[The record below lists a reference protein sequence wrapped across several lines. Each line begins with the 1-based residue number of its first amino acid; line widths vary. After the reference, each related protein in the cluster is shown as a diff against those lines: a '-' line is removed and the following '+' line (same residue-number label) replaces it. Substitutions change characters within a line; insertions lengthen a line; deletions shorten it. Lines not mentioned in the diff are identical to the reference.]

1 MTLDKHPRIESR
13 KYLDW
18 VSTLP
23 CADCKVEDGTVVA
36 HHLKHR
42 YSPFSGGTG
51 MKASD
56 YFTMPLC
63 FECHESAHSG
73 DHNVLDFQAQFIF
86 NTLQRAFSYGIL
98 DYNEPKKFGEDLD
111 D

>member
-1 MTLDKHPRIESR
+1 MKGKRWINKDYLKFISEMPCSNCSRI
-13 KYLDW
+13 
-18 VSTLP
+18 
-23 CADCKVEDGTVVA
+23 DGTIVA

-63 FECHESAHSG
+63 FECHQSAHSG

-86 NTLQRAFSYGIL
+86 NTLQRAFAYGII

>member
-1 MTLDKHPRIESR
+1 MKGKRWINKD
-13 KYLDW
+13 YLKFI
-18 VSTLP
+18 SEMP
-23 CADCKVEDGTVVA
+23 CSNCRLIDGTIVP

-63 FECHESAHSG
+63 FECHQSAHSG

-86 NTLQRAFSYGIL
+86 NTLQRAFAYGIL

>member
-1 MTLDKHPRIESR
+1 MSLDKHPRIESR

-18 VSTLP
+18 VATLP

-36 HHLKHR
+36 HHLKGIG
-42 YSPFSGGTG
+42 SPLSGGAG

-63 FECHESAHSG
+63 YKHHAAVHNG
-73 DHNVLDFQAQFIF
+73 DKDLLEWQPYFIMTTLDK
-86 NTLQRAFSYGIL
+86 AFKDGVIL
-98 DYNEPKKFGEDLD
+98 FYDK
-111 D
+111 